1 MGFNLAPSTQAG
13 SGAYGAVPGAIG
25 APPSIFSQVNSNV
38 PGAAGLATGA
48 AGNIASEQA
57 GMLSPGTQNLL
68 RNNAAAMGV
77 SVGQPGGAPGNTISN
92 ENLLTNM
99 GLTSEGLSQ
108 QGDQGYLSFLG
119 GVGQTQQNPNLLADI
134 ASNNATMAAAPNPA
148 AAAAQ
153 QQAQMMQYFNL
164 LRGPTLPAGSTGVH
178 GAGSTNLISG
188 GGGQPTLTNP
198 LGTVTGL
205 GGGAPIAGGGGGGY
219 QDDTAYNSTATGT
232 TPGTQTDDDGNPVDA
247 YGNPILNNAGN
258 FGETDD
264 DTGASGG
271 GQ

>member
-99 GLTSEGLSQ
+99 GLTSEGLTN
-108 QGDQGYLSFLG
+108 QGDQNYLSFLG

-134 ASNNATMAAAPNPA
+134 ASNNATMAAAPNPT

-153 QQAQMMQYFNL
+153 QQSLMQRYFDML
-164 LRGPTLPAGSTGVH
+164 HGPFVYGTGVH

>member
-1 MGFNLAPSTQAG
+1 MATSSPSASGAGYMGFNLSPTPQSG
-13 SGAYGAVPGAIG
+13 SGAFGSVPGQISS
-25 APPSIFSQVNSNV
+25 PPSIFSQVNANV

-153 QQAQMMQYFNL
+153 QQSLMQRYFDML
-164 LRGPTLPAGSTGVH
+164 HGPFVYGTGVKGS
-178 GAGSTNLISG
+178 GANNTTLLGGAPGGSGGPGSAPGGVTSGGAIAGTSLSPGGVPMDQFFGPGGVGMYGDPDATNALATA
-188 GGGQPTLTNP
+188 GGGQ
-198 LGTVTGL
+198 
-205 GGGAPIAGGGGGGY
+205 
-219 QDDTAYNSTATGT
+219 
-232 TPGTQTDDDGNPVDA
+232 
-247 YGNPILNNAGN
+247 
-258 FGETDD
+258 
-264 DTGASGG
+264 
-271 GQ
+271 